1 MSMSKPK
8 YAPTL
13 LVMVDPKGVR
23 SVRGQRRLYD
33 RIRPHLEAIDTMLAG
48 RPSHGVSPARTVS
61 GTPPSVP
68 TPRLI

>member
-33 RIRPHLEAIDTMLAG
+33 RIRPHLEAIDTTLAA
-48 RPSHGVSPARTVS
+48 RPSRSLARPNRYAPVGS
-61 GTPPSVP
+61 NPE
-68 TPRLI
+68 LI

>member
-8 YAPTL
+8 PVPTL
-13 LVMVDPKGVR
+13 FVMVDPQGVR

-33 RIRPHLEAIDTMLAG
+33 RIRPHLEAIDTTLAA
-48 RPSHGVSPARTVS
+48 RPSHGVSPAPTVS

-68 TPRLI
+68 APS